1 MDLKNYYTTLPDTKS
16 ELAVFIKSG
25 FFSYGSTMTENQ
37 TSQTH
42 TQDGASQ
49 DVQTATKFM
58 LTDIHLT
65 VTKVRI
71 FVV

>member
-1 MDLKNYYTTLPDTKS
+1 MDPKNYYTALPDKKS
-16 ELAVFIKSG
+16 ELAIFIKSG
-25 FFSYGSTMTENQ
+25 FFSYGSTTTESQ

-49 DVQTATKFM
+49 DVQTVTKFV
-58 LTDIHLT
+58 LTDILLT

-71 FVV
+71 FEV

>member
-1 MDLKNYYTTLPDTKS
+1 MDLKNYYTALPDTKS
-16 ELAVFIKSG
+16 ELSVFIKNG
-25 FFSYGSTMTENQ
+25 FFSYGSTTTGDQ

-49 DVQTATKFM
+49 DVQTAAKSV
-58 LTDIHLT
+58 LTNINLT

-71 FVV
+71 PEV

>member
-1 MDLKNYYTTLPDTKS
+1 MDLKNYYTALPDTKS
-16 ELAVFIKSG
+16 ELAIFIKNG

-37 TSQTH
+37 MSQTH

-58 LTDIHLT
+58 LTDILLT

-71 FVV
+71 FEV